1 MCIDCL
7 FFLVGVINDQVS
19 LMLYDEIDFIKID
32 DETEDIDKLLEDLE
46 VLQDLNK
53 FEIIDLLEKQKKVNK
68 VFISIVVKD
77 VFISKLFVSKEIKNK
92 IFEGSY

>member
-7 FFLVGVINDQVS
+7 FFFLVGVINDQVS

-77 VFISKLFVSKEIKNK
+77 SREIKNK

>member
-32 DETEDIDKLLEDLE
+32 DETEDIDKLLQDLE

-77 VFISKLFVSKEIKNK
+77 VFFSKLFVSREIKNK

>member
-1 MCIDCL
+1 
-7 FFLVGVINDQVS
+7 
-19 LMLYDEIDFIKID
+19 MLYDEIDFIKID
-32 DETEDIDKLLEDLE
+32 DETEDIDKLLQDLE

-77 VFISKLFVSKEIKNK
+77 VFFSKLFVSREIKNM